1 MSTIYVEVTIP
12 VGGNIRESVDEMKD
26 LSATL
31 NGIRIKSVFN
41 DIVFFVDSETNVF
54 DIVSSLLL
62 DWHMNAIFGSYRALN
77 KHGESVD
84 ISELS
89 PDELLDELL
98 SSIKCLEKCYDAKNT
113 DKNKIIEDWI
123 EGKWNY
129 IY

>member
-1 MSTIYVEVTIP
+1 
-12 VGGNIRESVDEMKD
+12 
-26 LSATL
+26 
-31 NGIRIKSVFN
+31 
-41 DIVFFVDSETNVF
+41 
-54 DIVSSLLL
+54 
-62 DWHMNAIFGSYRALN
+62 MNAILNGSYRALN

-123 EGKWNY
+123 EGK
-129 IY
+129 

>member
-41 DIVFFVDSETNVF
+41 DIVFFIDSETNVF

-62 DWHMNAIFGSYRALN
+62 D
-77 KHGESVD
+77 
-84 ISELS
+84 
-89 PDELLDELL
+89 
-98 SSIKCLEKCYDAKNT
+98 
-113 DKNKIIEDWI
+113 
-123 EGKWNY
+123 
-129 IY
+129 